1 MAAIASDLGVAI
13 ELMQVRTG
21 ESVDRPTIRGVVPVD
36 QKEVRRKGMSEVWER
51 IRGKEGRHIRERVG
65 EVKEIVVNNWRT
77 GGMRKAM
84 EWFATRI
91 EKHGLCV

>member
-1 MAAIASDLGVAI
+1 
-13 ELMQVRTG
+13 
-21 ESVDRPTIRGVVPVD
+21 
-36 QKEVRRKGMSEVWER
+36 MSEVWER

-65 EVKEIVVNNWRT
+65 EVKEIVVKNWRT